1 MCRALLL
8 TMVKISRFRWDS
20 DNLSSRGPVQSYLV
34 FFPSI
39 MVFSKIRVDDNGL
52 ANKKGKIFHIEHW
65 LVSEKKISEFVKVV

>member
-1 MCRALLL
+1 
-8 TMVKISRFRWDS
+8 
-20 DNLSSRGPVQSYLV
+20 
-34 FFPSI
+34 